1 MGGDVTVGS
10 DVTESRMPGLRE
22 RKKQH
27 TRETIERVALELF
40 AERGYDETTLAEI
53 AEAADIS
60 PRTIFGYFQSKED
73 ILFCEESGHIE
84 KVKEVLER
92 RGAGTTTVD
101 ALREFVSSMT
111 PPDEQAM
118 LRKRIV
124 AASPDLQLKLRAHI
138 GLLEGALAESFAK
151 DLGAGP
157 DDIRPGLVAASM
169 TAAFATLRDR
179 LEAAADIQDH
189 GEITQILD
197 EVLEFVQGGLEAM
210 RAR

>member
-1 MGGDVTVGS
+1 MGS

-73 ILFCEESGHIE
+73 ILFCDEAGNIE
-84 KVKEVLER
+84 NVRQALR
-92 RGAGTTTVD
+92 QRPTGTTTVD
-101 ALREFVSSMT
+101 ALRELISAMG

-118 LRKRIV
+118 LRKRVV
-124 AASPDLQLKLRAHI
+124 AASPELKLKLRAHI
-138 GLLEGALAESFAK
+138 GLLEGVLAESFAK
-151 DLGAGP
+151 DLDAGP
-157 DDIRPGLVAASM
+157 DDIRPGLIAASM
-169 TAAFATLRDR
+169 TAAFATVRDR
-179 LEAAADIQDH
+179 LEAATEMQDH
-189 GEITQILD
+189 GEVMEILD
-197 EVLEFVQGGLEAM
+197 EVLEFVRGGLEAM